1 MLAGESGARHR
12 RDSHSRDA
20 DQCGRRVGAVSR
32 EEMAGVG
39 ACGQRQAADGASER
53 EPDAAYDLTANS
65 RINNFAS
72 CFGYRGE
79 PPRERRFRG

>member
-1 MLAGESGARHR
+1 
-12 RDSHSRDA
+12 
-20 DQCGRRVGAVSR
+20 
-32 EEMAGVG
+32 MAGVG